1 MNKPNHVK
9 HMTLADIII
18 VMLAIL
24 FEVAGIALIM
34 LSAYFN
40 LEFLFLFGAMCL
52 FQSGMLLIGYYCRK
66 TYFFLLARYEQSKSD
81 VEPRQ

>member
-9 HMTLADIII
+9 HMTFADKII

-24 FEVAGIALIM
+24 FEIAGIVLIM
-34 LSAYFN
+34 LSAYLN

-66 TYFFLLARYEQSKSD
+66 TYFFLLAKHEEKTRCH
-81 VEPRQ
+81 